1 MQFLDILESGR
12 PGYIESQLEWVRRK
26 TRGEKNPKNLTS
38 DWSNGI
44 TLCTLI
50 DAIEPGSCPRCDL
63 LHPDEAVE
71 NVNKSLRALKNVL
84 KMDPFIETDKVVRG
98 ESAPPLSY
106 LLSRL
111 KIISAKRNL
120 RRALKKPL
128 IRVTD
133 EKGRSK
139 SVNVTSECFA
149 KGMGLQLAVVGRRA
163 RFNIFFQNASRL
175 NLVVEIMGP
184 NDSKGSQTILEE
196 LTALWRYSTANQSEQ
211 SATIGDDEMK
221 NKIAIMC
228 EIISSQ
234 KVSISYVPVQTGK
247 HRLSVLWDDMHI
259 TGSPFTVQVD
269 SSFQNHSSCQSS
281 SCQSPSCQSSSC
293 LHSPPSE
300 LESPLLRFPS
310 SRKIPLKT
318 RILEKTLI
326 DQVLVINGIERP
338 FPTPGFVN
346 LEQSPLSERL
356 SKPVK
361 KSKSG
366 QERTEDTREEAEDTA
381 KEKPRSEPAEDIDVS
396 FDHSST
402 GPVFGHS
409 STDPVSDHPST
420 GPVFGHSSTDPVSDH
435 PSTGS
440 VFDQEIICN
449 YALTMNYSTMF
460 ADVVTTSGDYSLS
473 ELLDGTIDHE
483 AVNIAF
489 EQLVSETGF
498 YEKEPKPSTAPKV
511 SSNLLKPSDTVKQ
524 PFKVIKRSFEEPR
537 TRDRPEPRTRDRP
550 EPRTRGQP
558 EPRTRD
564 QPEPGTTQIPDVVK
578 TSISVKDRLKF
589 WESLSNVND
598 EKKPQ
603 VGKASRPTKPKK
615 VEQAVTNGTPT
626 TTPDSETD
634 SGIVAIKT
642 KMVPSKQ
649 SLSANDQ
656 LPVRMRRSGSFPV
669 AVPRSEV
676 QDCSMSESNL
686 QQQTNNTD
694 LLSDSRPASGFIDDD
709 YDGCVFSGNVTTLN
723 ESRRS
728 SRDVSRID
736 VLNSALRAFGSGLHY
751 ATVGLKSNFTV
762 SIWIVKLAF
771 NFFSRLIPR
780 MDRMATFR

>member
-1 MQFLDILESGR
+1 MQFLKILDSGR

-63 LHPDEAVE
+63 LHPDEAAE

-84 KMDPFIETDKVVRG
+84 KMDPFVETDKIVRG
-98 ESAPPLSY
+98 ESAPALSY

-111 KIISAKRNL
+111 KIISAKKNL

-133 EKGRSK
+133 EKGQSK
-139 SVNVTSECFA
+139 PVNLTSECFA

-163 RFNIFFQNASRL
+163 RFNLFFQNASRL

-211 SATIGDDEMK
+211 SAAVGDDEMK
-221 NKIAIMC
+221 NKIAITC

-234 KVSISYVPVQTGK
+234 QVSISYVPVQTGK

-269 SSFQNHSSCQSS
+269 SSFETHSSSCQSS
-281 SCQSPSCQSSSC
+281 SSSC
-293 LHSPPSE
+293 VHSPPSE
-300 LESPLLRFPS
+300 LESPLFRFPS

-318 RILEKTLI
+318 KILEKTLI
-326 DQVLVINGIERP
+326 GQVLVINGIERP

-346 LEQSPLSERL
+346 LEQSLLSERL

-361 KSKSG
+361 KSKGG
-366 QERTEDTREEAEDTA
+366 QERTEDTREEAKDTV

-396 FDHSST
+396 LDHPSTGPVLDHSSTDPVLDHSST
-402 GPVFGHS
+402 GPVL
-409 STDPVSDHPST
+409 
-420 GPVFGHSSTDPVSDH
+420 
-435 PSTGS
+435 
-440 VFDQEIICN
+440 DQEIICN
-449 YALTMNYSTMF
+449 YALTMNYSAMF

-473 ELLDGTIDHE
+473 ELLDGSIDHE
-483 AVNIAF
+483 DVNVAF

-498 YEKEPKPSTAPKV
+498 YEKEPNPAMAPKV

-524 PFKVIKRSFEEPR
+524 PFKVTKRSFEEPR
-537 TRDRPEPRTRDRP
+537 S
-550 EPRTRGQP
+550 
-558 EPRTRD
+558 RD
-564 QPEPGTTQIPDVVK
+564 QLEPGTAQIPDVVK

-589 WESLSNVND
+589 WESLSNVDD
-598 EKKPQ
+598 EKKKQQ
-603 VGKASRPTKPKK
+603 VSKASRSTKPKK
-615 VEQAVTNGTPT
+615 VEQAVTNATRT

-649 SLSANDQ
+649 SLSANGH

-669 AVPRSEV
+669 AVPRSET

-686 QQQTNNTD
+686 QQKTD

-762 SIWIVKLAF
+762 SIWIVKLAL
-771 NFFSRLIPR
+771 NFLSRLIPR
-780 MDRMATFR
+780 MDRMVSFR